1 MSRENRNT
9 GSRVSGLEIQR
20 GRTGQPFR
28 PLLEGRLVLGS
39 APECDVRLGG
49 AGMPAVHSQVH
60 EDGGRAW
67 IESLSADPALLI
79 NGRECDTWVL
89 TDGDVIVV
97 GPFAF
102 TWRSDGGVAESVS
115 SLVEQPLSELL
126 DQLDR
131 DMTLVA
137 ESAETTRRAASTVV
151 EAALETI
158 YGDAG
163 DAGGGTDLGSD
174 VETGRRDEMSAKFDE
189 LTRRFEAHES
199 AHAESVSSLLESQ
212 ERLASQVE
220 ALVSRLLDEQSGG
233 SVYRASA

>member
-67 IESLSADPALLI
+67 IESLSADPPLLI

-115 SLVEQPLSELL
+115 SLVEQPLTELL

-163 DAGGGTDLGSD
+163 GADLSSE

-189 LTRRFEAHES
+189 LTRRFEVHES
-199 AHAESVSSLLESQ
+199 AHAESVSSLLDSQ

-220 ALVSRLLDEQSGG
+220 ALVSRLLGERSGG
-233 SVYRASA
+233 SGYRASA

>member
-115 SLVEQPLSELL
+115 SLVEQPLTELL

-158 YGDAG
+158 YGGAG
-163 DAGGGTDLGSD
+163 SADLSSE

-199 AHAESVSSLLESQ
+199 AHAESVSSLLDSQ

-220 ALVSRLLDEQSGG
+220 ALVSRLLDERSGG
-233 SVYRASA
+233 SGYRASA

>member
-1 MSRENRNT
+1 MSRENRNA
-9 GSRVSGLEIQR
+9 GSSVSGLEIQR
-20 GRTGQPFR
+20 GRTGQRFR
-28 PLLEGRLVLGS
+28 PLVEGRLVLGT

-67 IESLSADPALLI
+67 IESLSANPPLLI
-79 NGRECDTWVL
+79 NGRECDTWIL

-115 SLVEQPLSELL
+115 SLAEQPLSELL

-158 YGDAG
+158 YG
-163 DAGGGTDLGSD
+163 GGGGAGLGSD
-174 VETGRRDEMSAKFDE
+174 IETDRGDEMSAKFDE

-220 ALVSRLLDEQSGG
+220 ALVSRLLDEGSGG
-233 SVYRASA
+233 SGYRASA

>member
-67 IESLSADPALLI
+67 IESLSADPPLLI

-115 SLVEQPLSELL
+115 SLAEQPLTELL

-158 YGDAG
+158 YGDA
-163 DAGGGTDLGSD
+163 DLSSE

-199 AHAESVSSLLESQ
+199 AHAESVSSLLDSQ

-220 ALVSRLLDEQSGG
+220 ALVSRLLDERSGG
-233 SVYRASA
+233 SGYRASA

>member
-1 MSRENRNT
+1 MSRENRNA

-28 PLLEGRLVLGS
+28 PLVEGRLVLGS

-67 IESLSADPALLI
+67 IESLSADPPLLI

-89 TDGDVIVV
+89 TDGDVILA

-163 DAGGGTDLGSD
+163 DADLGSD

-199 AHAESVSSLLESQ
+199 AHAESVSSLLDSQ

-220 ALVSRLLDEQSGG
+220 ALVSRLLDERSGG
-233 SVYRASA
+233 SGYRASA

>member
-67 IESLSADPALLI
+67 IESLSADPPLLI

-115 SLVEQPLSELL
+115 SLVEQPLTELL

-163 DAGGGTDLGSD
+163 GADLSSE

-199 AHAESVSSLLESQ
+199 AHAESVSSLLDSQ

-220 ALVSRLLDEQSGG
+220 ALVSRLLDERSGG
-233 SVYRASA
+233 SGYRASA

>member
-1 MSRENRNT
+1 
-9 GSRVSGLEIQR
+9 
-20 GRTGQPFR
+20 
-28 PLLEGRLVLGS
+28 
-39 APECDVRLGG
+39 
-49 AGMPAVHSQVH
+49 MPAVHSQVH

-115 SLVEQPLSELL
+115 SLVEQPLTELL

-158 YGDAG
+158 YGGAG
-163 DAGGGTDLGSD
+163 SADLSSE

-199 AHAESVSSLLESQ
+199 AHAESVSSLLDSQ

-220 ALVSRLLDEQSGG
+220 ALVSRLLDERSGG
-233 SVYRASA
+233 SGYRASA

>member
-67 IESLSADPALLI
+67 IESLSADPPLLI
-79 NGRECDTWVL
+79 NGRECDTLVL

-115 SLVEQPLSELL
+115 SLAEQPLTELL

-137 ESAETTRRAASTVV
+137 ESAETTRLAASTVV

-158 YGDAG
+158 YGGA
-163 DAGGGTDLGSD
+163 DLSSE
-174 VETGRRDEMSAKFDE
+174 VETGRRDEMSLKFDE

-199 AHAESVSSLLESQ
+199 AHAESVSSLLDSQ
-212 ERLASQVE
+212 ERLAAQVE
-220 ALVSRLLDEQSGG
+220 ALVSRLLDERSDG
-233 SVYRASA
+233 SAYRASA

>member
-67 IESLSADPALLI
+67 IESLSADPPLLI

-163 DAGGGTDLGSD
+163 GADLSSE

-189 LTRRFEAHES
+189 LTRRFEVHES
-199 AHAESVSSLLESQ
+199 AHAESVSSLLDSQ

-220 ALVSRLLDEQSGG
+220 ALVSRLLGERSGG
-233 SVYRASA
+233 SGYRASA

>member
-28 PLLEGRLVLGS
+28 PLVEGRLVLGS

-49 AGMPAVHSQVH
+49 AGIPAVHSKVH

-67 IESLSADPALLI
+67 IESLSADPTLLI

-102 TWRSDGGVAESVS
+102 TWRSDGGVSESVS
-115 SLVEQPLSELL
+115 SLVEQPLTELL

-158 YGDAG
+158 YG
-163 DAGGGTDLGSD
+163 GTVGADLSSD

-199 AHAESVSSLLESQ
+199 AHAESVSSLLDSQ

-220 ALVSRLLDEQSGG
+220 ALVSRLLDERSGG
-233 SVYRASA
+233 SAYRASA

>member
-67 IESLSADPALLI
+67 IESLSADPPLLI

-163 DAGGGTDLGSD
+163 GADLSSE

-199 AHAESVSSLLESQ
+199 AHAESVSSLLDSQ

-220 ALVSRLLDEQSGG
+220 ALVSRLLGERSGG
-233 SVYRASA
+233 SAYRASA

>member
-49 AGMPAVHSQVH
+49 AGVPAVHSQVH

-67 IESLSADPALLI
+67 IESLSADPPLLI

-115 SLVEQPLSELL
+115 SLVEQPLTELL

-163 DAGGGTDLGSD
+163 GADLSSE

-199 AHAESVSSLLESQ
+199 AHAESVSSLLDSQ

-220 ALVSRLLDEQSGG
+220 ALVSRLLDERSGG
-233 SVYRASA
+233 SGYRASA

>member
-115 SLVEQPLSELL
+115 SLVEQPLTELL

-158 YGDAG
+158 YGG
-163 DAGGGTDLGSD
+163 AGGAGGADLSSE
-174 VETGRRDEMSAKFDE
+174 VETGRRDEMSVKFDE
-189 LTRRFEAHES
+189 LTRRFAAHES
-199 AHAESVSSLLESQ
+199 AHAESVSSLLASQ

-220 ALVSRLLDEQSGG
+220 ALVSRLLDERSGG
-233 SVYRASA
+233 SA

>member
-67 IESLSADPALLI
+67 IESLSADPPLLI

-115 SLVEQPLSELL
+115 SLVEQPLTELL

-163 DAGGGTDLGSD
+163 GADLSSE

-189 LTRRFEAHES
+189 LTRRFEVHES
-199 AHAESVSSLLESQ
+199 AHAESVSSLLDSQ

>member
-1 MSRENRNT
+1 
-9 GSRVSGLEIQR
+9 
-20 GRTGQPFR
+20 
-28 PLLEGRLVLGS
+28 
-39 APECDVRLGG
+39 
-49 AGMPAVHSQVH
+49 MPAVHSQVH

-115 SLVEQPLSELL
+115 SLVEQPLTELL

-158 YGDAG
+158 YGG
-163 DAGGGTDLGSD
+163 AGGADLSSE
-174 VETGRRDEMSAKFDE
+174 VETGRRDEMSVKFDE

-199 AHAESVSSLLESQ
+199 AHAESVSSLLDSQ

-220 ALVSRLLDEQSGG
+220 ALVSRLLDERSGG
-233 SVYRASA
+233 SGYRASA

>member
-1 MSRENRNT
+1 MSRENRNA
-9 GSRVSGLEIQR
+9 GSCVSGLEIQR

-28 PLLEGRLVLGS
+28 PLVEGRLVLGS

-49 AGMPAVHSQVH
+49 AVMPAVHSQVH

-67 IESLSADPALLI
+67 IESLSADPPLLI

-115 SLVEQPLSELL
+115 SLVEQPLSDLL

-151 EAALETI
+151 EAALATI
-158 YGDAG
+158 YGDAA
-163 DAGGGTDLGSD
+163 DAGVADLGPD
-174 VETGRRDEMSAKFDE
+174 VETVRRDEMSAKFDE

-199 AHAESVSSLLESQ
+199 AHAESVSSLLDSQ

-220 ALVSRLLDEQSGG
+220 VLVSRLLDERSGG
-233 SVYRASA
+233 SGYRASA

>member
-1 MSRENRNT
+1 MSRENGNA

-67 IESLSADPALLI
+67 IESLSADPPLLI

-158 YGDAG
+158 YGG
-163 DAGGGTDLGSD
+163 VGGAGGADLSSE

-199 AHAESVSSLLESQ
+199 AHAESVSSLLDSQ

-220 ALVSRLLDEQSGG
+220 ALVSRLLGERSDG
-233 SVYRASA
+233 SAYRASA

>member
-67 IESLSADPALLI
+67 IESLSADPPLLI

-115 SLVEQPLSELL
+115 SLVEQPLTELL

-158 YGDAG
+158 YGG
-163 DAGGGTDLGSD
+163 AGGADLSSE

-199 AHAESVSSLLESQ
+199 AHAESVSSLLDSQ

-220 ALVSRLLDEQSGG
+220 ALVSRLLDERSGG
-233 SVYRASA
+233 SAYRASA

>member
-67 IESLSADPALLI
+67 IESLSADPPLLI

-115 SLVEQPLSELL
+115 SLAEQPLSELL

-158 YGDAG
+158 YGG
-163 DAGGGTDLGSD
+163 AGGADLSSE
-174 VETGRRDEMSAKFDE
+174 VETGRRDEMSVKFDE

-199 AHAESVSSLLESQ
+199 AHAESVSSLLDSQ

-220 ALVSRLLDEQSGG
+220 ALVSRLLGERSGG
-233 SVYRASA
+233 SGYRASA

>member
-1 MSRENRNT
+1 MSRENRNA

-67 IESLSADPALLI
+67 IESLSADPPLLI
-79 NGRECDTWVL
+79 NGRECKTWVL

-163 DAGGGTDLGSD
+163 DADLGSD

-199 AHAESVSSLLESQ
+199 AHAESVSSLLDSQ

-220 ALVSRLLDEQSGG
+220 ALVSRLLDERSGG
-233 SVYRASA
+233 SGYRASA

>member
-1 MSRENRNT
+1 MSRENRNA
-9 GSRVSGLEIQR
+9 GSSVSGLEIQR
-20 GRTGQPFR
+20 GRTGQRFR
-28 PLLEGRLVLGS
+28 PLVEGRLVLGT

-67 IESLSADPALLI
+67 IESLLADPPLLI
-79 NGRECDTWVL
+79 NGRECDTWIL

-158 YGDAG
+158 YGGAG
-163 DAGGGTDLGSD
+163 SADLSSK
-174 VETGRRDEMSAKFDE
+174 VETGRGDEMSAKFDE

-220 ALVSRLLDEQSGG
+220 ALVSRLLDEGSGG
-233 SVYRASA
+233 SGYRASA